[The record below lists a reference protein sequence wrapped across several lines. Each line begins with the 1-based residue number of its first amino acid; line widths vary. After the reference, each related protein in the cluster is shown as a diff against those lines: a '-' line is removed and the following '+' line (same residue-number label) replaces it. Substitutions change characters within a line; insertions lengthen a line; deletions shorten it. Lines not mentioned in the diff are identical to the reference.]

1 MGNRSQVDAS
11 EVGLAIGS
19 TVTRFFL
26 GAEDLHYG
34 YWDKELEPNIHN
46 LRAAQERYC
55 EFLISHFPEGVR
67 DVLDVGC
74 GVGNLGRKIL
84 AHGYRVDG
92 VSPSVLLTR
101 SARRNLNGDCHIYQG
116 RFEDVQIDKK
126 YDLVLFSESFHY
138 IDIDT
143 ALEKAR
149 HCLKPRG
156 HLLICEFFKTDAPGK
171 SPLGGG
177 QKLSEFYEKVAKHP
191 FVKLKDIDITEQ
203 TAPNMVVSRDMQ
215 ENLLRPIWDVSF
227 YALETNHPWITRFVK
242 WKFRRKL
249 EKIRRKH
256 FGGERTPEAFRKF
269 KSYRLLLFQ
278 AQSA

>member
-1 MGNRSQVDAS
+1 MTNSNKVGAS
-11 EVGLAIGS
+11 EVGLVIGN

-34 YWDKELEPNIHN
+34 YWDDKLEPTIHN
-46 LRAAQERYC
+46 LREAQQRYSQ
-55 EFLISHFPEGVR
+55 FLISHFPEGVR

-84 AHGYRVDG
+84 EHGYRVDG
-92 VSPSVLLTR
+92 VSPSTLLTR
-101 SARRNLNGDCHIYQG
+101 FARRNLDENCHIYES
-116 RFEDVQIDKK
+116 RFEDVRTDKK

-138 IDIDT
+138 IDIDV

-149 HCLKPRG
+149 HCLKPGG

-177 QKLSEFYEKVAKHP
+177 QNLREFYEKVAKHP
-191 FVKLKDIDITEQ
+191 FVKIKDIDITEQ
-203 TAPNMVVSRDMQ
+203 TAPNMLVSRDMQ
-215 ENLLRPIWDVSF
+215 ENLLRPIWDVSL
-227 YALETNHPWITRFVK
+227 YAFETNHPWIARFVK

-249 EKIRRKH
+249 KKIQRKH
-256 FGGERTPEAFRKF
+256 FSGERTPEAFRKF

-278 AQSA
+278 TQS